1 MKFDDY
7 KPMLA
12 CPVDIDNVGKYGN
25 YTMEVKLDGVRCI
38 AIKDPTGHVSLWTRS
53 GKELTHKLDH
63 ICAQLRTVRGHFVLD
78 GELGYCMDFLADD
91 KHKLAWPSSIDFNA
105 TMRVLGSGPEEA
117 RLKQTV
123 KREIGWPNI
132 KFFVFDI
139 LQKGNYPA
147 YRLKQS
153 ERREGLRDLLE
164 NLGPDTGL
172 MDIQMTDEWPAWD
185 DNIYTQIVNAGGE
198 GVMLKN
204 PDAIYYPGKRK
215 ANTWYKVKAFD
226 TVDCKIVGALPG
238 QGKYEGQIG
247 ALVVE
252 DPTGWRINVSGMND
266 WQRNEMSTHLNTQ
279 YLNKM
284 CEVRFFGKVG
294 EAKDGYRHPQFLR
307 MRPDLDAATT

>member
-1 MKFDDY
+1 MTFDDY

-12 CPVDIDNVGKYGN
+12 CPVDIDKVDKYSN

-38 AIKDPTGHVSLWTRS
+38 AIKDPTGHVGLWTRS
-53 GKELTHKLDH
+53 GKELTHKLEH
-63 ICAQLRTVRGHFVLD
+63 ICAQLRTIRGHFVID
-78 GELGYCMDFLADD
+78 GELGYCTEFLADD
-91 KHKLAWPSSIDFNA
+91 KHDLAWPSSIDFNA
-105 TMRVLGSGPEEA
+105 TMRVLGSDPPQA
-117 RLKQTV
+117 KLKQAV
-123 KREIGWPNI
+123 NQELGMPRI

-164 NLGPDTGL
+164 NLSPEEGL
-172 MDIQMTDEWPAWD
+172 LDVEMTPEWPSWD
-185 DNIYTQIVNAGGE
+185 ESLYTAIVSNGGE

-226 TVDCKIVGALPG
+226 TIDCKIVGAMPG
-238 QGKYEGQIG
+238 QGKYEGAIG

-252 DPTGWRINVSGMND
+252 DPTGTKMNVSGMSD
-266 WQRNEMSTHLNTQ
+266 DVRMDMTTHLSTK
-279 YLNKM
+279 YMNKM
-284 CEVRFFGKVG
+284 CEVRYFGKVG
-294 EAKDGYRHPQFLR
+294 ENKDGYRHPQYLR

>member
-1 MKFDDY
+1 MTSPGTQQMNFDDY
-7 KPMLA
+7 KPQLA
-12 CPVDIDNVGKYGN
+12 CPVDIDKVGKYEN

-78 GELGYCMDFLADD
+78 GELGYCTDFYTPPGYPELITPA
-91 KHKLAWPSSIDFNA
+91 LIDFNA
-105 TMRVLGSGPEEA
+105 TMRILGSGPEEA

-123 KREIGWPNI
+123 KREIGCPNI

-147 YRLKQS
+147 YRLSQKD
-153 ERREGLRDLLE
+153 RREGLRDLLE

-172 MDIQMTDEWPAWD
+172 MDIQKTDEWPHWD
-185 DNIYTQIVNAGGE
+185 ESLYTAIVEAGGE

-226 TVDCKIVGALPG
+226 TVDCKIVGYEPG

-252 DPTGWRINVSGMND
+252 DPTGTRIKVSGMTD
-266 WQRNEMSTHLNTQ
+266 EKRLDMSNRLAEK
-279 YLNKM
+279 YAGRM
-284 CEVRFFGKVG
+284 CEIRYFGKVG
-294 EAKDGYRHPQFLR
+294 EAKDGYRH
-307 MRPDLDAATT
+307 